1 VTCAQRRSF
10 LPRYKLR
17 GMRSLLLSLG
27 ALALACTGAPL
38 DPTEAG
44 PPPDAG
50 RPCELAAQ
58 LELQAMNGGTCGA
71 PPIVVLAL
79 AADGSVAQASA
90 RVPIGVTVPMIPCT
104 SSPPTANG
112 ASCTWTLD
120 VVCNGASGQRL
131 TMTGT
136 LDGSGAAWTSD
147 AVTIDLVG
155 SPPGRLACA
164 ASGPVAPP

>member
-1 VTCAQRRSF
+1 
-10 LPRYKLR
+10 
-17 GMRSLLLSLG
+17 MRIAWLSLG
-27 ALALACTGAPL
+27 ALTLACTGAAL

-71 PPIVVLAL
+71 PPIVVLSL
-79 AADGSVAQASA
+79 GADGSVATASA
-90 RVPIGVTVPMIPCT
+90 RVPVGVTVPTLPC
-104 SSPPTANG
+104 SSRAPTANG
-112 ASCTWTLD
+112 ASCTWTLE

-131 TMTGT
+131 TMTGV
-136 LDGSGAAWTSD
+136 LAGSGAAWTSD